1 MFKNI
6 LLPVDGSEL
15 SDKATKVAIDLAK
28 KLDSTIIVLHV
39 MDNKL
44 IQPYE
49 ILEEEG
55 RVIINKTIKQIKK
68 ANVNY
73 VKYMI
78 YANPHDDIRTIV
90 RKSEVDLIIMGTH
103 GRTGIRKVLM
113 GSIAQDTLKK
123 TDIPVMLIK

>member
-90 RKSEVDLIIMGTH
+90 RKSEADLIIMGTH